1 MRRILVVLTT
11 MVMGVVLASGVA
23 LAAVVSEEEP
33 NDSIAE
39 AQDIAAASFDLT
51 ANPDIFDSTTVP
63 HATVN
68 GTGETGV
75 DPTNDYYKFTVPA
88 GDPVR
93 VVLDMDHTTPDFVIT
108 GDAEYDPWI
117 ELYDSNGAFIDFSD
131 DYGEDPGSPDDE
143 TDDGALDS
151 RIVREGG
158 NKLAPG
164 TYYVGVGAYDG
175 GSFGLV
181 PAGSTYQLHVSVG
194 NDITPPDTT
203 IDAGPIA
210 GSTENPGF
218 VTFEFSASGEDASF
232 PFEEYTFECRLDD
245 PQGEFIDCFS
255 GQTLSNLSVGSHT
268 FEVRAI
274 DAAGNVDATPDS
286 RTWTVSDATR
296 PTIVSTTP
304 ASGATRVSLTNP
316 NITATFSE
324 EMGTFPANSFRL
336 QKVRVQGQRET
347 VLGTVSTTVQNP
359 ASLATP
365 NVVRLAPSVTLDKN
379 SYYRVT
385 ITTAATDEVGNQLQS
400 GATWRFK
407 TAPR

>member
-23 LAAVVSEEEP
+23 LAAVVSEVEP

-39 AQDIAAASFDLT
+39 AQDIDASFDLT
-51 ANPDIFDSTTVP
+51 ENADIFDSTTVP

-68 GTGETGV
+68 GTGEPGV
-75 DPTNDYYKFTVPA
+75 DPTHDYYKFTVPA
-88 GDPVR
+88 GNPVR
-93 VVLDMDHTTPDFVIT
+93 VVLDMDHTTPDILNE
-108 GDAEYDPWI
+108 GDPWYDPWI
-117 ELYDSNGAFIDFSD
+117 QLYDSSGTLLDSND
-131 DYGEDPGSPDDE
+131 DWGEDPGSPEDE
-143 TDDGALDS
+143 NDDGSLDS
-151 RIVREGG
+151 RIVREGAD
-158 NKLAPG
+158 KLAAG
-164 TYYVGVGAYDG
+164 TYYVGVG
-175 GSFGLV
+175 SWPEFGPV
-181 PAGSTYQLHVSVG
+181 PARSTYQLHVSVG
-194 NDITPPDTT
+194 NDVTAPDTT
-203 IDAGPIA
+203 ITAGPA
-210 GSTENPGF
+210 DGSLINPGF
-218 VTFEFSASGEDASF
+218 ATFEFSALGEDATF
-232 PFEEYTFECRLDD
+232 PDDDYTFECRTDD
-245 PQGEFIDCFS
+245 PQGEFTECFS
-255 GQTLSNLSVGSHT
+255 GQTLTSFSVGSHT

-274 DAAGNVDATPDS
+274 DEAGNVDATPAS
-286 RTWTVSDATR
+286 RTWFVSDATR